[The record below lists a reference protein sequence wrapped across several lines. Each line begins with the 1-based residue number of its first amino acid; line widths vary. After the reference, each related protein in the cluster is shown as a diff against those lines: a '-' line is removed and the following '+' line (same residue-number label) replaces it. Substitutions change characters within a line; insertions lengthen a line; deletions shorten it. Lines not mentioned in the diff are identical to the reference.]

1 MRAGD
6 EPTSARRGVGA
17 TFEPSPLS
25 LPRDSLGMSPVGRAN
40 QTLDTTPAAL
50 RRSLVQDLDAVRE
63 ESNSAQDDAS

>member
-1 MRAGD
+1 
-6 EPTSARRGVGA
+6 
-17 TFEPSPLS
+17 
-25 LPRDSLGMSPVGRAN
+25 MSPVGRAN